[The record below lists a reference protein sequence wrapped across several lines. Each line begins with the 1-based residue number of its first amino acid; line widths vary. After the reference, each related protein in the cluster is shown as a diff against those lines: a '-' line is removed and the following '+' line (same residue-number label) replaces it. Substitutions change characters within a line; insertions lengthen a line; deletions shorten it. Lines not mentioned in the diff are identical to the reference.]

1 MSSKTI
7 EDMVDGLDKA
17 DAEWLYDIANKARAE
32 EAELFWKRANY
43 FWLFVAAD
51 LATYGLLWRLA
62 DGKINRNYP
71 PPCHRGKSLNLW
83 GYGQR

>member
-17 DAEWLYDIANKARAE
+17 DAEWLYEMANKARAE

-62 DGKINRNYP
+62 DGKINPWQYRILVA
-71 PPCHRGKSLNLW
+71 GLGLV
-83 GYGQR
+83 G